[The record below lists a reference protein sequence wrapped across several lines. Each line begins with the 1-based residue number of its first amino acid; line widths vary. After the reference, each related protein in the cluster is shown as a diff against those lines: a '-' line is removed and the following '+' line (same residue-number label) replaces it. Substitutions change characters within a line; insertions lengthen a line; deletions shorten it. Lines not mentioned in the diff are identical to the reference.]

1 MPTMEYRV
9 STIVLLACVLMLLYI
24 ALNFK
29 SLASGMMVFLSGMFW
44 DFNDIMTNKNA
55 LQSLMNILWQVLSMF
70 LYIAVLFRIRH
81 MKISETI
88 RVSASCMFSFIFIL
102 LAFIDQTGLSRWY
115 TILTSSSCICSLLA
129 LYPKKKVSILT
140 SMCMP
145 VILLVLLA
153 TLIKNGDYVTGS
165 GDYMS
170 SLKAILNPTELDM
183 YFAGPAGINN
193 AIGLF
198 NQTNSGL
205 SFFVPDMVQ
214 SMPIVNHWINAKQ
227 TTIYTYNLYVGR
239 LFTDTSGDQIIPL
252 VGQGLIYF
260 GYILSPILSMLSVLL
275 IRWSDNKYLHTSS
288 YSIYLYAFLSV
299 WTAVQAMALDLTIF
313 FSWLYIRIVPFAL
326 FIYFIN
332 KISNKRIIGDVKV

>member
-1 MPTMEYRV
+1 
-9 STIVLLACVLMLLYI
+9 
-24 ALNFK
+24 
-29 SLASGMMVFLSGMFW
+29 
-44 DFNDIMTNKNA
+44 
-55 LQSLMNILWQVLSMF
+55 
-70 LYIAVLFRIRH
+70 
-81 MKISETI
+81 
-88 RVSASCMFSFIFIL
+88 
-102 LAFIDQTGLSRWY
+102 
-115 TILTSSSCICSLLA
+115 
-129 LYPKKKVSILT
+129 
-140 SMCMP
+140 MCMP
-145 VILLVLLA
+145 VILLVLLT

-288 YSIYLYAFLSV
+288 YPIYLYAFLSV